1 MTRRFLATFAVARR
15 SPEGFLDSP
24 PVATARGQKIR
35 EVADFRMGSYCA
47 CSRPAECRS
56 ARVSRPLVWR
66 SMTPMARVLLADSQP
81 RVNEGREALL
91 SRGDAHQVIG
101 RSSSAEETLMLVGR
115 LCPDLV
121 LIDAVLGLE
130 GSPSLVARVLESRP
144 EIKVLVLGDDHDPD
158 LLMASIRAGAA

>member
-1 MTRRFLATFAVARR
+1 PPLPTVLA
-15 SPEGFLDSP
+15 EH
-24 PVATARGQKIR
+24 
-35 EVADFRMGSYCA
+35 
-47 CSRPAECRS
+47 
-56 ARVSRPLVWR
+56 
-66 SMTPMARVLLADSQP
+66 SQP
-81 RVNEGREALL
+81 LSHAALEAFL